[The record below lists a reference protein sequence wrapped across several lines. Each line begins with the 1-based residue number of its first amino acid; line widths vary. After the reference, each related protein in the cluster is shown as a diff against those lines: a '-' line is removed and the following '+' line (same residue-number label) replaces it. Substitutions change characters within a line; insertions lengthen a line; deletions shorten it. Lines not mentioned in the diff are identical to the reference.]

1 MVLRFSWMDCKNVRK
16 KGFRRVSCYFT
27 INYLLASMSDKSTV
41 LKAFNNL
48 FFEFVEDIIL
58 IFPENEDLKYA
69 KKAMEMLRKANPICI
84 IKAWNKYVVL
94 RYKDVIFS
102 GDISF
107 FFDKDYRD
115 DLSRMSNPDE
125 IMKSIDKIREPI
137 KQMGPENKEHATK
150 YIQNLCKLAELYW
163 NM

>member
-1 MVLRFSWMDCKNVRK
+1 MRK

-48 FFEFVEDIIL
+48 FSEFVDDIIL

-107 FFDKDYRD
+107 FFDKDYSN
-115 DLSRMSNPDE
+115 DLSRMANPDE

-150 YIQNLCKLAELYW
+150 YIQNLCKLAEVYW
-163 NM
+163 TM